1 MVRRSTRLGQ
11 SRFHRRVSNSALD
24 RPEMWSPI
32 SATGV
37 ASAGVAVNHKST
49 LGYPP
54 LWRAIN
60 LIADAVAMVNL
71 YLHERHE
78 NDRPKA
84 YSHPAYK
91 LMAKAPNPF
100 TDSGTFKHTLMLH
113 AQLDGNGYAWIERT
127 GHGDPV
133 ALWILDPSTTYPV
146 VEVNGLGRNLYY
158 VTQGQDG
165 KQRKLGAYDVL
176 HIKGP
181 SYDGYMGM
189 SIISVMSQALGLGIS
204 ARTFAKLFFDQG
216 LNAKGFIMVPTKLG
230 PEDLNNLREQW
241 PKMEAGLRRSHLPVV
256 LHGGMDWKSNQVDP
270 DKAQALETRQFE
282 IREVANITGVPARYL
297 GDNSA
302 TSYNS
307 LEMESQEFLTKS
319 VDPWLRRWEQQADAK
334 LLDEDLPIPAPY
346 YFEFQRDDLIRVN
359 RKELAEITHWERQ
372 DGIVSVNDVLRR
384 KNQPIIGPE
393 GDVRHVPMNW
403 TILTDKMP
411 EEPQTPEPEGPTE
424 PPEEGEDDDDQRES
438 AIVAMAEHR
447 AGILIRSECDQVTRA
462 AKREKNF
469 VSWAEKYYA
478 SHQSKIAGEA
488 SHLMAVCLS
497 DGSPDGV
504 AGTYIRNQM
513 CELLVAADGDPAG
526 FVERIESLCET
537 WKAERVAELARDM
550 MGVDYAEI
558 D

>member
-1 MVRRSTRLGQ
+1 MVRRPTQ
-11 SRFHRRVSNSALD
+11 ISRARSRRRVSNSVFD
-24 RPEMWSPI
+24 RPEAWSPI
-32 SATGV
+32 SATG
-37 ASAGVAVNHKST
+37 ASSAGVVVNHRST

-54 LWRAIN
+54 LWRAVN

-84 YSHPAYK
+84 YGHPAYR
-91 LMAKAPNPF
+91 LMAKAPSPF
-100 TDSGTFKHTLMLH
+100 VDSGTFKHTLMLH
-113 AQLDGNGYAWIERT
+113 AQLDGNGYAWVERN

-146 VEVNGLGRNLYY
+146 VEVTGLGHRLFYL
-158 VTQGQDG
+158 TRDSSGTE
-165 KQRKLGAYDVL
+165 RKLGAHDVL

-181 SYDGYMGM
+181 SYDGYMGLNV
-189 SIISVMSQALGLGIS
+189 IDVMRQALGLGIA
-204 ARTFAKLFFDQG
+204 ARQFSTLFFEQG
-216 LNAKGFIMVPTKLG
+216 LNAKGFIMVPGKLS
-230 PEDLNNLREQW
+230 PDELNRLREQW
-241 PKMEAGLRRSHLPVV
+241 PKIEAGLRRAHLPVV
-256 LHGGMDWKSNQVDP
+256 LHGGMDWKPNQVNP
-270 DKAQALETRQFE
+270 DDAQAIETRQFE
-282 IREVANITGVPARYL
+282 VREVANITGVPARYL

-319 VDPWLRRWEQQADAK
+319 VDPWLRRWEQQCDAK
-334 LLDEDLPIPAPY
+334 LLSDDMPLPAPF

-403 TILTDKMP
+403 SILTDKIL
-411 EEPQTPEPEGPTE
+411 EEPGEKSGPTE
-424 PPEEGEDDDDQRES
+424 PPEDDGGNADDQRES

-447 AGILIRSECDQVTRA
+447 AGILIRSECDQVCRA
-462 AKREKNF
+462 AKREANF
-469 VSWAEKYYA
+469 IAWAEKYYA
-478 SHQSKIAGEA
+478 SHKAKVAGEA
-488 SHLMAVCLS
+488 SLLMDVCLS
-497 DGSPDGV
+497 SGSPEDI
-504 AGTYIRNQM
+504 AEAYAASRLS
-513 CELLVAADGDPAG
+513 ELLAAADGDPAG
-526 FVERIESLCET
+526 FVDRVESLCET
-537 WKAERVAELARDM
+537 WKSEQVAGLARNM
-550 MGVDYAEI
+550 MGADNGNA